1 MMFAILF
8 LGTLLSPGPWSVS
21 GGPETL
27 LNPPLMQDASTLA
40 IFLNKKD
47 LSGVPNLEG
56 AETAPQ
62 PLEEETAPTKANSTD
77 DEVEWH
83 FVFPEYAAIL
93 KSFPKYSVSIPSF
106 HPDVPWQPPNF
117 LLS

>member
-1 MMFAILF
+1 
-8 LGTLLSPGPWSVS
+8 
-21 GGPETL
+21 
-27 LNPPLMQDASTLA
+27 MQDASTLA
-40 IFLNKKD
+40 VFLVKKD
-47 LSGVPNLEG
+47 LSGVPNLEE

-62 PLEEETAPTKANSTD
+62 PLEEESAPNKANSTD

-83 FVFPEYAAIL
+83 FVFPAYAAIL
-93 KSFPKYSVSIPSF
+93 KSFPLSSVSIPSF